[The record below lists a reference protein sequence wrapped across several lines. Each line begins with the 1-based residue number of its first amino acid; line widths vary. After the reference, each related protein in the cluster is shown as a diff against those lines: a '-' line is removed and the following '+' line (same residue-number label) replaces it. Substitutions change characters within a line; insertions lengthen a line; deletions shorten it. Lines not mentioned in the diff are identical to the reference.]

1 MRTFLIV
8 FNISVPSTYCTYFV
22 LHEKKFFFFLINK
35 MSNQICL
42 KTETFD
48 HLVSLAL
55 QNCHSKRSVIKENY
69 QSDSVSAIAGA
80 GCAGTKCKIF
90 YNGSLDPVKIKIAYK
105 DGENCQIKSGI
116 ISSSVPTTNGTLEF
130 TIPGQSQTTGNNAN
144 VQCISAVANEFWY
157 ELTKDTPIDI
167 VNAEKNKLQT
177 QKEDLQETLQKLQ
190 KTLQKLQ
197 TFQKASIKDQ
207 IFLNYLKKQIIDIN
221 SQIVEID
228 NQLNGISPIMKFYN
242 IKTETGYDIS
252 VNWTFS
258 IKNGKVTAFPSGTQY

>member
-1 MRTFLIV
+1 
-8 FNISVPSTYCTYFV
+8 
-22 LHEKKFFFFLINK
+22 

-69 QSDSVSAIAGA
+69 QSNSVPAIAGA

-90 YNGSLDPVKIKIAYK
+90 YNGSLDPVKIKISYT
-105 DGENCQIKSGI
+105 DGENCQLASAI

-130 TIPGQSQTTGNNAN
+130 TIPGQSQTTGINAN
-144 VQCISAVANEFWY
+144 AQCISAVANEFWY

-167 VNAEKNKLQT
+167 VNAEKTKLQT
-177 QKEDLQETLQKLQ
+177 QKTKLQ
-190 KTLQKLQ
+190 QNLQ
-197 TFQKASIKDQ
+197 TFQKVSIKDQ
-207 IFLNYLKKQIIDIN
+207 TFIKYLKK
-221 SQIVEID
+221 QIVEID
-228 NQLNGISPIMKFYN
+228 NQLNGISPIMKLYN